1 MNTPQNPVEEYRQT
15 DAKYQ
20 ELLDRYNTLIKVCK
34 IVMHD
39 IRSPLR
45 FLGDVAE
52 SLDVDKLN
60 EPGSD
65 ARKKLALVTE
75 TSRNL
80 YFFGNNVLDWFIN
93 NKLEISVTEEYISLL
108 EVAEEIMG
116 LYEKSIREKNN
127 RLVIDIDKN
136 LTVYSNKELAV
147 IILRNA
153 LDNAN
158 KYTQDGQITLKVEKK
173 GDEVLFLVQDQ
184 GAGFDHKKLLDRLK
198 DDNPSASQ
206 HIGFRIIHDLA
217 RQAGLEYTLYSERGK
232 GTTFT
237 LKFTTGERNREETWP
252 THVNL

>member
-1 MNTPQNPVEEYRQT
+1 MTPASEHSSHGQEIEH
-15 DAKYQ
+15 KYN
-20 ELLDRYNTLIKVCK
+20 ELLNKYNTLVKVCK

-52 SLDVDKLN
+52 SLDVEKLN
-60 EPGSD
+60 EPDGD

-80 YFFGNNVLDWFIN
+80 YFFGTNVLDWFIN
-93 NKLEISVTEEYISLL
+93 NKLEISVKKETITLK
-108 EVAEEIMG
+108 EVAEEISM
-116 LYEKSIREKNN
+116 LYARQIKLKNN
-127 RLVIDIDKN
+127 KLLIDIDEN
-136 LTVYSNKELAV
+136 LHVCSNKELAV

-158 KYTQDGQITLKVEKK
+158 KYTENGKINLITKKEK
-173 GDEVLFLVQDQ
+173 DSVTFSIIDQ
-184 GAGFDHKKLLDRLK
+184 GRGFDHTRLLEKLQDN
-198 DDNPSASQ
+198 NPSASQ

-217 RQAGLEYTLYSERGK
+217 IQAGLTYHLHSEIGI

-237 LKFTTGERNREETWP
+237 LRFPLE
-252 THVNL
+252 L